1 MAVLSALTIL
11 ASTPVAARADDPT
24 PQPTLAFRAQ
34 LSLAAWTA
42 NAKLYKSALVN
53 RDISTRAINDVFT
66 KAVKRAKKDLST
78 ALASA
83 KLPKQ
88 KSAAAARFKEVLDRA
103 TAVRQAALDA
113 LPQLPPNPGAK
124 PPAK

>member
-1 MAVLSALTIL
+1 M
-11 ASTPVAARADDPT
+11 
-24 PQPTLAFRAQ
+24 
-34 LSLAAWTA
+34 SLAAWTA
-42 NAKLYKSALVN
+42 NATLYKSALVN

-66 KAVKRAKKDLST
+66 KAVKRAKKDLSA